1 MNARL
6 GKEAMGRLVLEAST
20 GMHGAVAKQIAL
32 ELAAALEAQQAGGE
46 PGQGKD
52 LHDKLMVAIQN
63 LLAARNAPA
72 KWGSVGPDAEDIAW
86 DKVRELVNYICV
98 RIDSP
103 PPYTH
108 PAPVQQVDA
117 LLPDIDAYR
126 AKYAKILTLTDDMCY
141 GYECAREE
149 LRAALAAQ
157 PAAERVPFD
166 PLAEFGF
173 MLEQRRDVWV
183 VVDDCGGTTPAS
195 LTERVM
201 WDAIVKSRGITA
213 TSGKE
218 GGNG

>member
-46 PGQGKD
+46 PDGRLHADGYFTWNKGK
-52 LHDKLMVAIQN
+52 
-63 LLAARNAPA
+63 RPA
-72 KWGSVGPDAEDIAW
+72 YIA
-86 DKVRELVNYICV
+86 DRGLPCDFYL
-98 RIDSP
+98 
-103 PPYTH
+103 H
-108 PAPVQQVDA
+108 PAPVQQADA
-117 LLPDIDAYR
+117 LTDAQIDACWDGLTPSGSGKSRYDIAR
-126 AKYAKILTLTDDMCY
+126 AII
-141 GYECAREE
+141 
-149 LRAALAAQ
+149 RAALSAQ

-166 PLAEFGF
+166 PLGEFGF

-201 WDAIVKSRGITA
+201 WDAIVKSRGITS

-218 GGNG
+218 GGND